1 MLENTAVK
9 DAVTIAGDVMYKL
22 SMPVRSS
29 AMIAGLV
36 LLFGCSENSNGQ
48 SAETQVA
55 NQSSVAPAAAKAE
68 DTEQQA
74 KGQFRTIEWTELMP
88 KDDLD
93 AFLNPP
99 ESLNDIEDGSPED
112 QISSQIQSAIDQ
124 AGDSRYQQA
133 LVSTRV
139 VAEFDGERIRLPGF
153 IVPLEFGEE
162 EQIITKFFLV
172 PYFGACIH
180 VPPPPPNQ
188 IIYAEF
194 EQGFKLESLYDP
206 FWLAGTLSTTMT
218 ENDIARSAYALKV
231 EQVEPYP

>member
-1 MLENTAVK
+1 
-9 DAVTIAGDVMYKL
+9 
-22 SMPVRSS
+22 
-29 AMIAGLV
+29 
-36 LLFGCSENSNGQ
+36 
-48 SAETQVA
+48 
-55 NQSSVAPAAAKAE
+55 
-68 DTEQQA
+68 
-74 KGQFRTIEWTELMP
+74 MP

-112 QISSQIQSAIDQ
+112 QISSQIQSAIEQ

-194 EQGFKLESLYDP
+194 DQGFKLESLYDP
-206 FWLAGTLSTTMT
+206 FWMSGTLSTTMT